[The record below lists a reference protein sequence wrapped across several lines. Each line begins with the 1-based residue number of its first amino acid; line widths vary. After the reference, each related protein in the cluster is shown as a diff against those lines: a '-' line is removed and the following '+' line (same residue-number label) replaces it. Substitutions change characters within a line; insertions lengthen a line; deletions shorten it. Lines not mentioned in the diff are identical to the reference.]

1 MTEPEKHQSECMII
15 KLENQPAQVSGEGG
29 TLEESLLPSQKLMKD
44 LNFFESKIH
53 SLTNTAVMNPFF
65 IQQFVK

>member
-1 MTEPEKHQSECMII
+1 
-15 KLENQPAQVSGEGG
+15 
-29 TLEESLLPSQKLMKD
+29 MKD

>member
-1 MTEPEKHQSECMII
+1 MII
-15 KLENQPAQVSGEGG
+15 KLENQPSQVSEEGRHYG
-29 TLEESLLPSQKLMKD
+29 RVITAEPKIDEGPK
-44 LNFFESKIH
+44 FFESKIH

>member
-1 MTEPEKHQSECMII
+1 MTEPKKHLSECMII
-15 KLENQPAQVSGEGG
+15 KLENQPSQVSEEGRHIG
-29 TLEESLLPSQKLMKD
+29 RVITASQKLMKD

-65 IQQFVK
+65 IQQFIK